1 MDVEMPKMNGLTAVR
16 KIMETNPVPVVMISA
31 LTQHEAQMT
40 LKALEYGAVDYVPK
54 PAGQISLN
62 MDTVKDELISKIK
75 TAASA
80 NVRIIKI
87 V

>member
-1 MDVEMPKMNGLTAVR
+1 
-16 KIMETNPVPVVMISA
+16 
-31 LTQHEAQMT
+31 MT

-62 MDTVKDELISKIK
+62 MDAVKDELISKIK

-80 NVRIIKI
+80 NVMPIKKI
-87 V
+87 VEEENCALSPGM